1 MKTKLALLAVTIL
14 VGFSSTSASANPW
27 KGVPPGFTAKASA
40 PAKPAFKSCCETKT
54 RYTTNGIKGGIVV
67 NKSIVCNTG
76 CAAPHAGKNCTA
88 AERTQC
94 AN

>member
-14 VGFSSTSASANPW
+14 VGFSSTSAIANPW
-27 KGVPPGFTAKASA
+27 KGLPPGFHTPARSSSA
-40 PAKPAFKSCCETKT
+40 PTFKSCCDSKT
-54 RYTTNGIKGGIVV
+54 RYTSNGIKNGVVV

-76 CAAPHAGKNCTA
+76 CAVPHAGKSCTT
-88 AERTQC
+88 AERKQC